1 MYEQLL
7 GNLRKTTEMAIQAQQ
22 DMFWTWAKF
31 WSGKPDQA
39 QAFQKKWVDT
49 FGELLKKQ
57 QETLE
62 TQYQSGL
69 KVIEDAFALPTA
81 ENSEEIRIKLIE
93 DWTKNFA
100 IHRQMAEAQMRAFQA
115 SLAQLTDHAAKPM
128 TWDWWLTGG

>member
-1 MYEQLL
+1 MYEQML
-7 GNLRKTTEMAIQAQQ
+7 GSLRKATEVAIQAQQ
-22 DMFWTWAKF
+22 DMFWTWAKYC
-31 WSGKPDQA
+31 SGKPDQA

-62 TQYQSGL
+62 AQYISGL
-69 KVIEDAFALPTA
+69 KTIEDAFAVPTA
-81 ENSEEIRIKLIE
+81 ENSEEVRGKLIE
-93 DWTKNFA
+93 DWKQNFA

-115 SLAQLTDHAAKPM
+115 AMTQWTDQGAKPM

>member
-7 GNLRKTTEMAIQAQQ
+7 GNFRKATETAIQAQQ
-22 DMFWTWAKF
+22 DMFWTWAKY

-62 TQYQSGL
+62 AQYNSGL
-69 KVIEDAFALPTA
+69 KIIEDAFAVPTA
-81 ENSEEIRIKLIE
+81 ENSEELRGKLIE
-93 DWTKNFA
+93 NWKKSFESQ
-100 IHRQMAEAQMRAFQA
+100 RQMAEAQLRAFQA
-115 SLAQLTDHAAKPM
+115 ALTQWTDQAAKPM